1 MYLHLNILKIPAL
14 FDIAFRH
21 TIISQKYKRI
31 VKNRF
36 KVKPCIW
43 RSTGGKKDK
52 HLWFS
57 QILTS
62 WATGTA
68 KVKSRKGETWT
79 QRTPYLQWNM
89 EVDCNPCSFIL
100 LLRLLRGGDGEA
112 HPAVILMRYK
122 TQDSS
127 PVHGRATYRNKET
140 FKVTLIITFE

>member
-100 LLRLLRGGDGEA
+100 LLRLNPSQGRRRRGTSSSHLDE
-112 HPAVILMRYK
+112 V
-122 TQDSS
+122 QDPGQFPS
-127 PVHGRATYRNKET
+127 PWKGH
-140 FKVTLIITFE
+140 I